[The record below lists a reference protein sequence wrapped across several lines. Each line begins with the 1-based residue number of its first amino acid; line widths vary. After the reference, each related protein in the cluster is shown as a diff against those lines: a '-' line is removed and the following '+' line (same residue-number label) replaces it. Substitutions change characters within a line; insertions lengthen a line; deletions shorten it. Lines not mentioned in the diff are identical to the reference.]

1 MMTQYI
7 QKGNYETTEL
17 DDEIIILNTDEFTI
31 TKLNHVGGFCWSKLK
46 EAQTVET
53 LTKNLIEKFS
63 VQEDLNHVKNDMEE
77 FLKNL
82 HQCGLIQYAD

>member
-17 DDEIIILNTDEFTI
+17 DDEFIILNTDEFTI
-31 TKLNHVGGFCWSKLK
+31 TKLNNVGGFCWSNLK

-63 VQEDLNHVKNDMEE
+63 IQENLAQVKKDTEE
-77 FLKNL
+77 FLENL
-82 HQCGLIQYAD
+82 LQCGLIQYAD

>member
-17 DDEIIILNTDEFTI
+17 DDEFIILNTDEFTI
-31 TKLNHVGGFCWSKLK
+31 TKLNNVGGFCWSKLK

-53 LTKNLIEKFS
+53 LSKNLIERFS
-63 VQEDLNHVKNDMEE
+63 IQENPTQVKKDIEE
-77 FLKNL
+77 FIENL
-82 HQCGLIQYAD
+82 LLYGLIQYAD